1 MLVEIQTLV
10 TVDSDGVGV
19 LEVGGKV
26 PVLVAEQGDPANT
39 RINVVPNV
47 VFLQYLGG
55 SVEYGM

>member
-1 MLVEIQTLV
+1 M